1 MACIPQ
7 VPWYGLCNAL
17 PTPLMAQVICPLLY
31 ITVRDRLF
39 CSNLSTA
46 RPQASSHPGSVIC
59 GRPDPLTS
67 VHFLY
72 GKPIGPKARLLY
84 TYPYTSVSFD
94 TFISCNS
101 KRMGIQIGVFI
112 CSEFCL
118 LCSLIYRLCK
128 MENTRDW
135 LNAVFLIFS
144 VTNRIC
150 SRHPGSINDFSYT
163 VGGRTRVK
171 TGLGIA
177 LFLPIRKNLGESQC
191 LLVLP

>member
-1 MACIPQ
+1 MNSPLWSPFRTPWRKVCGSNEQRLVTEWKEALGSWTVQNSMACIPQ

-17 PTPLMAQVICPLLY
+17 PMSLMAQVICPLLY
-31 ITVRDRLF
+31 ITVRDCLF
-39 CSNLSTA
+39 CSNLSNA

-59 GRPDPLTS
+59 GRPVPLTS

-135 LNAVFLIFS
+135 LNAVFPIFS

-150 SRHPGSINDFSYT
+150 
-163 VGGRTRVK
+163 
-171 TGLGIA
+171 
-177 LFLPIRKNLGESQC
+177 
-191 LLVLP
+191 

>member
-1 MACIPQ
+1 MLQ
-7 VPWYGLCNAL
+7 
-17 PTPLMAQVICPLLY
+17 PLNRK
-31 ITVRDRLF
+31 TSSF
-39 CSNLSTA
+39 LSTL
-46 RPQASSHPGSVIC
+46 RVLSV
-59 GRPDPLTS
+59 GDWFTPTS
-67 VHFLY
+67 THFLY

-84 TYPYTSVSFD
+84 IYPYTSVSFD
-94 TFISCNS
+94 TFISYNS

-112 CSEFCL
+112 CSGLCL

-128 MENTRDW
+128 MGNTRNL
-135 LNAVFLIFS
+135 LNPVFPIFS

-150 SRHPGSINDFSYT
+150 SRHPGSINDFLYT

-177 LFLPIRKNLGESQC
+177 LLLLTRKNLGGSRC